1 MEMTKFGMRVALPVT
16 ELPEATGIDARV
28 WAEAIRRGDLPVVSV
43 SPRRRVVLIADLE
56 AYLAARRT
64 NA

>member
-1 MEMTKFGMRVALPVT
+1 MEMSKFGRRVALPVT

-28 WAEAIRRGDLPVVSV
+28 WADAIKRGDLPVVSL

-56 AYLAARRT
+56 AYLAARRSS
-64 NA
+64 A

>member
-1 MEMTKFGMRVALPVT
+1 MEMSKFGTRVALPVT

-28 WAEAIRRGDLPVVSV
+28 WAEAIKRGDLPVVSV